1 MAEED
6 SEHLGIMAYAAKFI
20 NLKPVNISAFSKYE
34 QKEVW
39 TLDSSWASNCNNKL
53 NTFNDRNRVLN
64 NEEMFLHLNY

>member
-39 TLDSSWASNCNNKL
+39 TLDSS
-53 NTFNDRNRVLN
+53 
-64 NEEMFLHLNY
+64 

>member
-39 TLDSSWASNCNNKL
+39 TLESSWASNCNNKIL
-53 NTFNDRNRVLN
+53 LNDRNRVLN

>member
-39 TLDSSWASNCNNKL
+39 TLDSSWASNCNNKIL
-53 NTFNDRNRVLN
+53 LMIGIEF
-64 NEEMFLHLNY
+64 